1 MLYGAVS
8 ERFCR
13 TIFLDFLMKY
23 YIIKTIKETRFHFN
37 EMEKNMEK
45 EIVEKIC
52 SRFNVRKEFV
62 NVLEKICLD
71 NSVDNVCECITSFLK
86 NSVSKK

>member
-1 MLYGAVS
+1 
-8 ERFCR
+8 
-13 TIFLDFLMKY
+13 
-23 YIIKTIKETRFHFN
+23 
-37 EMEKNMEK
+37 MEK